1 MVTMMTTPAPTTHEK
16 LRAAKRVVIKLGSSL
31 IQRDGALAQEWLHSV
46 AHDIRA
52 LRDSGKDVLVVS
64 SGAVAL
70 GRPLLK
76 LGTGALELSEKQAA
90 AAAGQPYLMQA
101 WQNALHRVQLECAQV
116 LITLEDSEIRKRYL
130 NARSTL
136 QQLLAHGIIPI
147 INENDTV
154 ATSELRYGDNDRLAA
169 RLAVMIEADC
179 LLILSDVDGLYD
191 ANPREHATANHI
203 ATITRI
209 TPEIESYAKGA
220 SSAMS
225 QGGMVT
231 KLIAAN
237 IATAAGCHSAILSG
251 VPMQPIT
258 ALENGAKASWFISA
272 LTPKQARKQFIAASL
287 HVKGTITVDDGA
299 RTALT
304 TGKSLLPAGVTATSG
319 AFDRGDTVDILGT
332 DGGKIA
338 RGLIAYN
345 AAETHL
351 LMGKRSGEI
360 AAIVG
365 YAGKE
370 TLIHRD
376 DLVMLHS

>member
-1 MVTMMTTPAPTTHEK
+1 MNLTSMPEH

-31 IQRDGALAQEWLHSV
+31 IQRDGGL
-46 AHDIRA
+46 AHDWMAGVARDIRSLKDA
-52 LRDSGKDVLVVS
+52 GKDVLVVS

-76 LGTGALELSEKQAA
+76 LGTGVLELSEKQAA

-101 WQNALHRVQLECAQV
+101 WQNALHGVQLECAQV

-130 NARSTL
+130 NARTTL
-136 QQLLAHGIIPI
+136 QQLLAHHIIPI

-191 ANPREHATANHI
+191 ANPRTNPNANHI
-203 ATITRI
+203 ATVTRI
-209 TPEIESYAKGA
+209 TPQIEGYAKGA
-220 SSAMS
+220 ASNLS

-251 VPMQPIT
+251 VGERPIA
-258 ALENGAKASWFISA
+258 ALSEGAKASWFISA
-272 LTPKQARKQFIAASL
+272 LTPKQARKSFIAASL
-287 HVKGTITVDDGA
+287 HVKGSITIDVGA
-299 RTALT
+299 ETALAS
-304 TGKSLLPAGVTATSG
+304 GKSLLPAGVTAASG
-319 AFDRGDTVDILGT
+319 AFDRGDTVDIIAADGT
-332 DGGKIA
+332 KIA

-351 LMGKRSGEI
+351 LMGKRSSDI
-360 AAIVG
+360 AAILG

-376 DLVMLHS
+376 DLVMLHA

>member
-1 MVTMMTTPAPTTHEK
+1 MMTTATAHEP
-16 LRAAKRVVIKLGSSL
+16 LHTAKRVVIKLGSSL
-31 IQRDGALAQEWLHSV
+31 IQRDGALAHDWLMSV
-46 AHDIRA
+46 AEDIRT
-52 LRDSGKDVLVVS
+52 LRDAGKDVLVVS

-76 LGTGALELSEKQAA
+76 LGTGTLELSQKQAA

-101 WQNALHRVQLECAQV
+101 WQRALHRVQLECAQV

-130 NARSTL
+130 NARGTL
-136 QQLLAHGIIPI
+136 QQLLAHGMIPI

-191 ANPREHATANHI
+191 ANPRSNPQANHI
-203 ATITRI
+203 GSIARI
-209 TPEIESYAKGA
+209 TPQIESYAKGA
-220 SSAMS
+220 ASSMS

-231 KLIAAN
+231 KLIAAS
-237 IATAAGCHSAILSG
+237 IATAAGCQSAILSG
-251 VPMQPIT
+251 VAQHPIA
-258 ALENGAKASWFISA
+258 ALQHGARASWFTST

-287 HVKGTITVDDGA
+287 HVKGTLTIDDGA
-299 RTALT
+299 RAALLA
-304 TGKSLLPAGVTATSG
+304 GKSLLPAGVTAASG
-319 AFDRGDTVDILGT
+319 VFDRGDTVDIATT
-332 DGGKIA
+332 DGTKIA

-345 AAETHL
+345 AQETGL
-351 LMGKRSGEI
+351 LMGKRSADI
-360 AAIVG
+360 ATILG
-365 YAGKE
+365 YEGKE

-376 DLVMLHS
+376 DLVMLPH

>member
-1 MVTMMTTPAPTTHEK
+1 MHEH
-16 LRAAKRVVIKLGSSL
+16 LAHAGRVVIKLGSSL
-31 IQRDGALAQEWLHSV
+31 IQRNGALAHDWLKSV
-46 AHDIRA
+46 AEDIKT
-52 LRDSGKDVLVVS
+52 LRDAGKDVLVVS

-76 LGTGALELSEKQAA
+76 LGTGVLELSEKQAA

-101 WQNALHRVQLECAQV
+101 WQNALHTVQLECAQV
-116 LITLEDSEIRKRYL
+116 LITLEDSEQRKRYL

-191 ANPREHATANHI
+191 ANPRDHANANHI

-209 TPEIESYAKGA
+209 TPEIEAYAKGA
-220 SSAMS
+220 ASALS

-251 VPMQPIT
+251 IAEYPIS
-258 ALENGAKASWFISA
+258 ALANGARASWFVSS

-287 HVKGTITVDDGA
+287 AVKGSITIDDGA
-299 RTALT
+299 KTALT
-304 TGKSLLPAGVTATSG
+304 AGKSLLPAGVKAASG
-319 AFDRGDTVDILGT
+319 TFDRGDTVDIIT
-332 DGGKIA
+332 ADGSKIA

-351 LMGKRSGEI
+351 LMGKRSSDI
-360 AAIVG
+360 AAILG